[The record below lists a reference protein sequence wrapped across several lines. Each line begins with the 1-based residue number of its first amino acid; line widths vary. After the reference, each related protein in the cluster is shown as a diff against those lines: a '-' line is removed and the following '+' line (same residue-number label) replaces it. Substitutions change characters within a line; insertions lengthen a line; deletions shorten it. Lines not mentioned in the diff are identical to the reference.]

1 MTSGLRARIGYQERI
16 MIVLINDIVMSPK
29 DHKKMRSWLLLGAFR
44 DSEAAMCISS
54 LEQIRLLLE
63 EQLLKGFDRA
73 KVEMLLNQESRF
85 IK

>member
-1 MTSGLRARIGYQERI
+1 MTSDLRAKIGCQERI

-44 DSEAAMCISS
+44 DSEAAMCINS

-63 EQLLKGFDRA
+63 EQLVKGFDRT

>member
-1 MTSGLRARIGYQERI
+1 MTSDLRAKTGYQERI

-44 DSEAAMCISS
+44 DSEAAMCINS
-54 LEQIRLLLE
+54 LEQIRLLFE
-63 EQLLKGFDRA
+63 EQLVKGFDRT
-73 KVEMLLNQESRF
+73 KVEMLLNQKSRF

>member
-1 MTSGLRARIGYQERI
+1 MTSDLRAKTGYQERI

-44 DSEAAMCISS
+44 DSEAAMCINS
-54 LEQIRLLLE
+54 LEQIRLLFE
-63 EQLLKGFDRA
+63 EQLVKGFDRT